1 MPLSTHWRVLQETA
15 ALYRLTVLDREE
27 AIRDIARDDAL
38 VKAADEAAAAAKA
51 AAAGPGAEAAAAAT
65 ATKPQIDVVQ
75 LLEQVKARNPQLFED
90 LKKVRDVGDAV
101 KLVVDNQDEVRRH
114 CRHPSMPFCFTCPTL
129 TVVCVPPPPPM

>member
-1 MPLSTHWRVLQETA
+1 LSTHWRVLQETV

-114 CRHPSMPFCFTCPTL
+114 CRHPSMPFCFTCHTL
-129 TVVCVPPPPPM
+129 TVVCAPPPPRM